1 MKIDKIILL
10 ISLFVSAY
18 APVTKETVVP
28 LAVDVPASTWAMSA
42 ANPQRTSWVS
52 GASNEV
58 RGNLQVEWYR
68 VFDPYIDNKVQVIAS
83 DDKVFVST
91 SKGLYAFST
100 ADGSQSWVYGTEMPL
115 GNSPTYYNGTLYVG
129 GYDHKIHAVNSS
141 NGQVKTG
148 WTFFEAGAG
157 YETNPLVISDAYT
170 GNQPVV
176 LAGNRDGYFY
186 ALDGNNGSLKWKY
199 QTGGPIRFSAAYKN
213 GVVYFAADDSYAYA
227 VNVTNGS
234 LVWKSAK
241 FPGAGFDNY
250 WPVIFTDPN
259 SNKDY
264 VIYSGSKKADWSS
277 FSTSGQSLYFDENYT
292 MYANQSGCSGTS
304 ATLDCSVISNYYSR

>member
-18 APVTKETVVP
+18 APVTKETVAP

-58 RGNLQVEWYR
+58 RGNLKVEWYR

-129 GYDHKIHAVNSS
+129 GYDHKIYAVNSS

-157 YETNPLVISDAYT
+157 YETNPLVISDTYT

-199 QTGGPIRFSAAYKN
+199 QTGGPIRFSAAYKS

-250 WPVIFTDPN
+250 WPCHF
-259 SNKDY
+259 Y
-264 VIYSGSKKADWSS
+264 GSQRQTKI
-277 FSTSGQSLYFDENYT
+277 T
-292 MYANQSGCSGTS
+292 
-304 ATLDCSVISNYYSR
+304 